1 MQQAQKAFF
10 TIRRTAAFALVAGLL
25 LSPSVGRAV
34 AAAADAE
41 GLERAF
47 VEVSD
52 RVGPAVVSIVASY
65 TVVQRY
71 SPWGDEFQ
79 DEILRQW
86 FNAPAPREQRQDVV
100 SSGSGVIV
108 STDGYILTN
117 AHVIGQAKLVKV
129 KLLSGR
135 EYKAKIIGKDEDTDL
150 AYL

>member
-1 MQQAQKAFF
+1 MKQDLSTLF
-10 TIRRTAAFALVAGLL
+10 RRLLCTVVAAVAGLL

-135 EYKAKIIGKDEDTDL
+135 EY
-150 AYL
+150 